1 MKNEL
6 KVIITRGLPAS
17 GKSTYALQWVKE
29 DPDNRVMIEKDA
41 IRKDGRLF
49 KDGVYVHKR
58 GDEGIVIKERDRLIH
73 KALQAGKSVVSSDTN
88 LVQKHVAQISAIARK
103 YSAKVEIVSF
113 LDVPLK
119 DLIERDLERKDSVGE
134 QVIRRMFHEQV
145 KTLPTFLKYDPSLPF
160 CVISD
165 VDSTLT
171 LGPKNRSPYEWA
183 KVGND
188 DINIATAHILDAIKV
203 INYVDKI
210 FIFSGRDSVCRK
222 ETEAWL
228 EKNDI
233 EYDGLFMRQE
243 GDNRS
248 DAIIKAELLEKY
260 VVGKY
265 NVLFVMD
272 DRKRVCDLWR
282 DVYGLTVFQLGDTN
296 YSF

>member
-119 DLIERDLERKDSVGE
+119 DLIERDAKREDAVGE

-145 KTLPTFLKYDPSLPF
+145 KTLPTFLKYDPNLPF

-203 INYVDKI
+203 IDYVDKI
-210 FIFSGRDSVCRK
+210 FIFSGRDSVCRT
-222 ETEAWL
+222 ETEKWL
-228 EKNDI
+228 EKHDI
-233 EYDGLFMRQE
+233 EYDGLFMRPKN
-243 GDNRS
+243 DNRS
-248 DAIIKAELLEKY
+248 DAIIKAELLEEHI
-260 VVGKY
+260 VGKY

-282 DVYGLTVFQLGDTN
+282 DVYGLTVLQLGDTN
-296 YSF
+296 YHF